1 VLIPLFFVQNFTLRY
16 LLLNNNMANKSI
28 NINFPFRDSPKGFFL
43 DLNTVDSKAIKADL
57 LHLILTNKG
66 ERLYLPDFGTNLR
79 KYLFDPYDGIT
90 ENEIKSEISDAI
102 KKYIPNLKVNSITFD
117 EAPQSQ
123 YGVVVRLDYT
133 ITEDVFETKDFIIIN
148 L

>member
-1 VLIPLFFVQNFTLRY
+1 MSKF
-16 LLLNNNMANKSI
+16 I
-28 NINFPFRDSPKGFFL
+28 NIDFPFRDSDKGFFL
-43 DLNTVDSKAIKADL
+43 KLNTEDSNAIKADL

-79 KYLFDPYDGIT
+79 KYLFDPMDGLT
-90 ENEIKSEISDAI
+90 EEGIKSEIKEAV
-102 KKYIPNLKVNSITFD
+102 KKYIPNLKVNEVTFT
-117 EAPQSQ
+117 EAPQGP

-133 ITEDVFETKDFIIIN
+133 ITEDVFESRDFVIVQ

>member
-1 VLIPLFFVQNFTLRY
+1 
-16 LLLNNNMANKSI
+16 MAKFI
-28 NINFPFRDSPKGFFL
+28 NIDFPFKDSKRGFYL
-43 DLNTVDSKAIKADL
+43 QLNTEDSKAIKADL

-79 KYLFDPYDGIT
+79 KYLFNPYDGIT
-90 ENEIKSEISDAI
+90 ESEIKSEINEAV
-102 KKYIPNLKVNSITFD
+102 KKYIPNLKINSITFE

-123 YGVVVRLDYT
+123 YGAVVRLDYT
-133 ITEDVFETKDFIIIN
+133 VTEDVFESRDFVIIQ

>member
-1 VLIPLFFVQNFTLRY
+1 MSKY
-16 LLLNNNMANKSI
+16 I
-28 NINFPFRDSPKGFFL
+28 NIDFPFKNSEDGLFL
-43 DLNTVDSKAIKADL
+43 KLNREDSKAIKADL

-79 KYLFDPYDGIT
+79 KYLFDPMDGLT
-90 ENEIKSEISDAI
+90 EEGIKSEIRENVN
-102 KKYIPNLKVNSITFD
+102 KYIPNLKINEITFT
-117 EAPQSQ
+117 EAPQGP

-133 ITEDVFETKDFIIIN
+133 LTEDVFESRDFVIIQ

>member
-1 VLIPLFFVQNFTLRY
+1 
-16 LLLNNNMANKSI
+16 MANKSI

-66 ERLYLPDFGTNLR
+66 ERLYLPDL
-79 KYLFDPYDGIT
+79 YLFDPYDGIT

>member
-1 VLIPLFFVQNFTLRY
+1 
-16 LLLNNNMANKSI
+16 MSNKSI

-43 DLNTVDSKAIKADL
+43 DLNTVDTKAIKADL

-79 KYLFDPYDGIT
+79 KYLFNQYDGIT
-90 ENEIKSEISDAI
+90 ESEIKTEISEAI
-102 KKYIPNLKVNSITFD
+102 KKYIPNLKVNSITFE

-123 YGVVVRLDYT
+123 YGAVVRLDYT
-133 ITEDVFETKDFIIIN
+133 ITEDVFETKDFVIIQ

>member
-1 VLIPLFFVQNFTLRY
+1 
-16 LLLNNNMANKSI
+16 MNKSI
-28 NINFPFRDSPKGFFL
+28 NIDFPFRDSDKGFFL
-43 DLNTVDSKAIKADL
+43 RLNTVDSKAIKADL
-57 LHLILTNKG
+57 IHLILTNKG

-90 ENEIKSEISDAI
+90 ESEIKSEITTAI
-102 KKYIPNLKVNSITFD
+102 KKYIPNLKVNEITFQ

-133 ITEDVFETKDFIIIN
+133 ITEDVFETKDFVIIQ

>member
-1 VLIPLFFVQNFTLRY
+1 
-16 LLLNNNMANKSI
+16 MARNKSI
-28 NINFPFRDSPKGFFL
+28 NIDFPFRDSEKGFFL
-43 DLNTVDSKAIKADL
+43 ALNTEDAKAVKADL

-90 ENEIKSEISDAI
+90 ESEIKTEISEAV
-102 KKYIPNLKVNSITFD
+102 KKYIPNLKINSVTFT
-117 EAPQSQ
+117 ESEISQ
-123 YGVVVRLDYT
+123 YGAVVRLDYT
-133 ITEDVFETKDFIIIN
+133 ISEDVFESKDFVVIQ